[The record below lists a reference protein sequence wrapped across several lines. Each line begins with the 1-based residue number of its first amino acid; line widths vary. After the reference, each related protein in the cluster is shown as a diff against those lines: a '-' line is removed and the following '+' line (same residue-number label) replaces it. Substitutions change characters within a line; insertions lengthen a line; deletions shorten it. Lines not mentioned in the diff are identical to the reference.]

1 VLAEVRGLPEWPYG
15 AVVSAPERIPVC
27 DLGRYGRAWLLSID
41 GRDAV
46 PADGQP
52 LCHGFGLPFPKPFS
66 AAFVYAGRVWL
77 QVGKQRWD
85 VARIRAVKQEREGIK
100 RARYTV
106 SFNDG
111 SSHSVMIKFP
121 PTVALFRVIDPTHD
135 EIESWSEDIMKMLPY
150 TAADGW
156 RADPTSQVADWA
168 ARVLPMWTSGVPC
181 VQDKTSD

>member
-1 VLAEVRGLPEWPYG
+1 M
-15 AVVSAPERIPVC
+15 
-27 DLGRYGRAWLLSID
+27 
-41 GRDAV
+41 
-46 PADGQP
+46 
-52 LCHGFGLPFPKPFS
+52 
-66 AAFVYAGRVWL
+66 
-77 QVGKQRWD
+77 
-85 VARIRAVKQEREGIK
+85 KQEREGIK